1 MGDVGMFRE
10 EHGKVSFTRVSSFLL
25 VFAYIVWA
33 TYIVLTEREIP
44 PMPMEL
50 VYLISIAY
58 GINKV
63 GPNIRIQLGGR
74 G

>member
-1 MGDVGMFRE
+1 MFRE
-10 EHGKVSFTRVSSFLL
+10 NNGKVSFTRVSSFLL
-25 VFAYIVWA
+25 VLAYIAWA
-33 TYIVLTEREIP
+33 SYIVFTKGKIP

-63 GPNIRIQLGGR
+63 GPNIRIRLGG
-74 G
+74 GK